1 MEVSNIMYDIKD
13 ILLTHI
19 EKNPGIRYRELLRL
33 TGLTNGVLTYHL
45 GVLEKF
51 DRVKVYRKSR
61 VTRYYSPNV
70 STEESDVIACI
81 KPDTARQIIVFM
93 LEHDVCTFN
102 EIVEYTKKAPSTIS
116 WNLTR
121 LRDSGLVMTQYGEYT
136 LYKLKKRQ
144 AVTETLAKYRESF
157 VDKVVNNYIEIVD
170 EL

>member
-1 MEVSNIMYDIKD
+1 MEARNVMYDIKD
-13 ILLTHI
+13 ILLRYI

-33 TGLTNGVLTYHL
+33 TDLTNGVLTYHL
-45 GVLEKF
+45 GALEKL

-61 VTRYYSPNV
+61 VTRYYSPNI
-70 STEESDVIACI
+70 STEESDVIASL
-81 KPDTARQIIVFM
+81 KPDTARQITVFM
-93 LEHDVCTFN
+93 LEHEVCTFN

-121 LRDSGLVMTQYGEYT
+121 LRDAGLVTAQYGEYT
-136 LYKLKKRQ
+136 VYKLKNRK
-144 AVTETLAKYRESF
+144 AVTEILAKYRESF